1 MKDRLGEVI
10 YVGKAK
16 DLKKRVSSYF
26 QPGRLRQI
34 DQPKI
39 RTMVSLVHDLEV
51 IEVRS
56 EAEAILL
63 EGRLIKDYKPRYN
76 TDFTDDKRFLLIRVD
91 ASSDVPRFR
100 LARNRTADGSLYF
113 GPFAHAGPL
122 RRTLAQMRQKF
133 GVLLADAS
141 PVRLPEGRLRLYDD
155 ARAEIYGHA
164 NELTVPEYRER
175 VRKACAFLEGKSREW
190 LKELEKEMLRKAE
203 EHHFEEAAAL
213 RDTLASLRKTIAQ
226 TRKFTRGLPDHNA
239 VADGAARLG
248 AALGL
253 ANTPSAIECF
263 DISHISGSFSVASM
277 VRFSDGKPEKKGYR
291 RFRIRSFEGNDDFR
305 AMEEVVGRRYR
316 RLAEQS
322 VPFPDLI
329 VIDGGKGQVTASLRA
344 FLILDLE
351 PPPIIG
357 LAKKE
362 ETIIFPDERAPLR
375 LPHHDPALRLLQRVR
390 DEAHRFANSFNAEL
404 RSKRIRE
411 SVLDDIPGLGP
422 KRREILLAHFGSIQR
437 IRAATGDELAAV
449 KGIGPRFAAVL
460 DEYLGEGRA
469 NPPVKTSDKEKNRST
484 PRSRKHST
492 KSDR

>member
-16 DLKKRVSSYF
+16 DLKKRVGSYF
-26 QPGRLRQI
+26 QPGRVQRI
-34 DQPKI
+34 EQPKI
-39 RTMVSLVHDLEV
+39 QTMVALVHDVET

-63 EGRLIKDYKPRYN
+63 EGRLIKEYRPRYN

-91 ASSDVPRFR
+91 VANPVPRFR
-100 LARNRTADGSLYF
+100 LARNRTQDGCLYF

-133 GVLLADAS
+133 GVLLSDAS
-141 PVRLPEGRLRLYDD
+141 PKELPDGRLRLYDD
-155 ARAEIYGHA
+155 ARAELYGHP
-164 NELTVPEYRER
+164 NETTVEEYRER

-190 LKELEKEMLRKAE
+190 LREMEAEMRTAAKEQR
-203 EHHFEEAAAL
+203 FEEAAGL
-213 RDTLASLRKTIAQ
+213 RDTLLSLRKTIAQ

-239 VADGAARLG
+239 ASDGAGRL
-248 AALGL
+248 AEALGL
-253 ANTPSAIECF
+253 DAAPQAIECF
-263 DISHISGSFSVASM
+263 DISHISGSFTVASM
-277 VRFSDGKPEKKGYR
+277 VRFAEGRPERKNYR

-316 RLAEQS
+316 RMAANGTA
-322 VPFPDLI
+322 FPDLV
-329 VIDGGKGQVTASLRA
+329 VIDGGKGQVTAALRA

-351 PPPIIG
+351 PPPLIG

-362 ETIIFPDERAPLR
+362 ETIIFPSERKPLR
-375 LPHHDPALRLLQRVR
+375 LPLHDPGLRLLQRIR
-390 DEAHRFANSFNAEL
+390 DEAHRFANGFNADL

-411 SVLDDIPGLGP
+411 SVLDDVPGLGP
-422 KRREILLAHFGSIQR
+422 KRKQLLLDRFGSIQR
-437 IRAATGDELAAV
+437 IRSASEEDLAAT

-460 DEYLGEGRA
+460 AEHLR
-469 NPPVKTSDKEKNRST
+469 R
-484 PRSRKHST
+484 
-492 KSDR
+492 